1 MAKYTYETK
10 GDGLT
15 IEIFRDGESIFFT
28 QDEAAAEIVSEL
40 DRTKTD
46 EDEQAILSQ

>member
-15 IEIFRDGESIFFT
+15 IEIFKDGESIFFT
-28 QDEAAAEIVSEL
+28 QDEAASEILFKL
-40 DRTKTD
+40 DRTETD
-46 EDEQAILSQ
+46 ENEQYILS